1 MRCLT
6 FALVFVFAS
15 GAAAERAEAQTG
27 KVTGVVTDA
36 ATGQPIEGA
45 QVLLQGTGYGQVSAA
60 NGRFFILGV
69 PPGEYTVQAR
79 RIGYGTQQTTV
90 NITID
95 VTREINFRLSNA
107 ANTLQTVQ
115 IVENQQSLVE
125 LKQTGTTQNISQE
138 ELQTLPVRNIKDALQ
153 LQAGFTDVPQ
163 VSTDLTAF
171 TAARRQGATGVQ
183 IRGGRAGETMTLID
197 DIPVNNFLF
206 GGPALDISNKAVAG
220 VSTIKGGMEPQ
231 YGNALSGV
239 ISTATREGGTTI
251 QGALDY
257 ETSKVGKAFGTVS
270 DGLKGYDFIEGFL

>member
-6 FALVFVFAS
+6 LVLVFVLAS
-15 GAAAERAEAQTG
+15 GLAASRAEAQTG

-69 PPGEYTVQAR
+69 PPNTYTVQAR
-79 RIGYGTQQTTV
+79 RIGYGTQQTTATV
-90 NITID
+90 TID
-95 VTREINFRLSNA
+95 QTVEINFKLSSA

-125 LKQTGTTQNISQE
+125 LKQTGTTQSISQE

-153 LQAGFTDVPQ
+153 LQAGFTEVPQ

-171 TAARRQGATGVQ
+171 TA
-183 IRGGRAGETMTLID
+183 
-197 DIPVNNFLF
+197 
-206 GGPALDISNKAVAG
+206 
-220 VSTIKGGMEPQ
+220 
-231 YGNALSGV
+231 
-239 ISTATREGGTTI
+239 
-251 QGALDY
+251 
-257 ETSKVGKAFGTVS
+257 
-270 DGLKGYDFIEGFL
+270 